1 MFITRT
7 ALLQRVLPNLMASLA
22 VRLGLQSFANDAAF
36 VADKGSPA
44 ADGDRYFS
52 TELQRIRTF
61 GNEQWHTVGGS

>member
-1 MFITRT
+1 
-7 ALLQRVLPNLMASLA
+7 MASLA